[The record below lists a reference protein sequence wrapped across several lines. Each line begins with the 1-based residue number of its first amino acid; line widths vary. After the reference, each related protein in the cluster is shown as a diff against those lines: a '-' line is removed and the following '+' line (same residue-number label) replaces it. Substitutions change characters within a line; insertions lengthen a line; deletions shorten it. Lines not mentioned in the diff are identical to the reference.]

1 MSSGAHPLK
10 LEILGARITHIWK
23 LCKMASFNLFFSAP
37 SEVLGEV
44 RLFSNG
50 VSVRSREGGGLWVVV
65 FAGVP
70 QGPARRKGPHRGT
83 CVKRQQDRRDKLLAE
98 SVALKGV
105 SREDQTPV
113 TGRREK

>member
-1 MSSGAHPLK
+1 
-10 LEILGARITHIWK
+10 
-23 LCKMASFNLFFSAP
+23 MASFNLFFSAP

-70 QGPARRKGPHRGT
+70 QGPGRRKETSQRHLRKTPAG
-83 CVKRQQDRRDKLLAE
+83 
-98 SVALKGV
+98 
-105 SREDQTPV
+105 QT
-113 TGRREK
+113 GQAAG